1 MVKKLVPIVAVFIL
15 FQVAES
21 SPALENRDRP
31 GQIRRLTYSG
41 KNVVQYP
48 CLDDSGSR
56 MIYILEIKDGEDTV
70 KTVRIMNIEDGTEK
84 ELFREGKRTAPAPYQ
99 NTPLLVG
106 SKPPII
112 SGNGKVAIFSL
123 SLGEPA
129 SILDHFLGVINTD
142 GTHFRV
148 FPFQIETLKG
158 KDLKSLELE
167 SDEWER
173 VSNYS
178 VSSDGGRI
186 ACLLKGHLGP
196 RRYGNPSGI
205 VFLDTSTG
213 KQRTILAPDF
223 NGKEWVWTQ
232 MPRRPLIGGGWAFA
246 LSGNGKWLV
255 FGAQSSTDKT
265 DYDLYEI
272 NWDGDK
278 TRRITDFHDR
288 WFSLADISH
297 DGEKII
303 FFYNGKKKQGIG
315 TYSVKRNGSEL
326 KYLESKAGPRIDFFD
341 LSGNGRHLL
350 FKHIYKGMMLD
361 LYAGKEVI
369 AFDNQTPGYISGLIQ
384 MDFPRL
390 PAFWGPKI
398 MSFNGDKILLV
409 GPPEGKETPEIYMLS
424 LGTK

>member
-232 MPRRPLIGGGWAFA
+232 MPR
-246 LSGNGKWLV
+246 
-255 FGAQSSTDKT
+255 FGRDLLRSS
-265 DYDLYEI
+265 
-272 NWDGDK
+272 
-278 TRRITDFHDR
+278 
-288 WFSLADISH
+288 
-297 DGEKII
+297 
-303 FFYNGKKKQGIG
+303 
-315 TYSVKRNGSEL
+315 
-326 KYLESKAGPRIDFFD
+326 
-341 LSGNGRHLL
+341 
-350 FKHIYKGMMLD
+350 
-361 LYAGKEVI
+361 
-369 AFDNQTPGYISGLIQ
+369 
-384 MDFPRL
+384 
-390 PAFWGPKI
+390 
-398 MSFNGDKILLV
+398 
-409 GPPEGKETPEIYMLS
+409 
-424 LGTK
+424 